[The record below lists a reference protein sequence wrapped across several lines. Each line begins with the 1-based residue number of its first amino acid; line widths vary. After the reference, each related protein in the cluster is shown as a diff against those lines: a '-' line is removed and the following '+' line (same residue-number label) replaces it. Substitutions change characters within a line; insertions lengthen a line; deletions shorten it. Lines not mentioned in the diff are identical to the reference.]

1 MRGWP
6 AATIVFYGPNLS
18 RATKVAVGIVPSE
31 GAEPAEM
38 RDWKVETGD
47 VRADTAVAGKI
58 LEFIE
63 SHGVLSIVM
72 ADGIMGCPHQEGV
85 DYEGEWCP
93 SPDCTF
99 WHGRPLYGEANPV
112 NRGRNLLAFISPN
125 AFESVPRAL
134 AASLCISRKS
144 GVHRAS
150 GQLQFGDFPLQNGL
164 LLPKLARH
172 TWAQS
177 WRLQPFPNPGEPPH
191 ASSRAS
197 SGLFVCSGLRGPS
210 NSLCRSELMR
220 FQEPTTS
227 SNGGHRVAP
236 VVAALP
242 IPVCLREDRARTNE

>member
-99 WHGRPLYGEANPV
+99 WHARPLYGEANPV
-112 NRGRNLLAFISPN
+112 IPRPQSTCIHQSERLRERSARLGSLIMH
-125 AFESVPRAL
+125 FEEIWRAPGVRPTPVWRFPAPEWPAASEARAPYLGSVLAL
-134 AASLCISRKS
+134 AA
-144 GVHRAS
+144 V
-150 GQLQFGDFPLQNGL
+150 PE
-164 LLPKLARH
+164 P
-172 TWAQS
+172 
-177 WRLQPFPNPGEPPH
+177 WR
-191 ASSRAS
+191 ASSRLVAS
-197 SGLFVCSGLRGPS
+197 VFWAFRLLGLAWSLEQLMPLRVDALPGADYKLKWRPQGRARRCSPANPSLLARGP
-210 NSLCRSELMR
+210 C
-220 FQEPTTS
+220 
-227 SNGGHRVAP
+227 
-236 VVAALP
+236 
-242 IPVCLREDRARTNE
+242 